1 MIPFSVFNA
10 NWINGIID
18 LCMLCLNAVVLRSA
32 ISQNLTFFHKL
43 YRAHRY
49 EFHRHVKRELPKQVL
64 LFLSFCLLDVVGFC
78 IIFEDCMYLGC
89 SAWTKEFGVGTFV
102 N

>member
-1 MIPFSVFNA
+1 MPFQVFYA

-18 LCMLCLNAVVLRSA
+18 LLMLCLNAIVVRSA

-49 EFHRHVKRELPKQVL
+49 EFHRHVKRELTKQVL
-64 LFLSFCLLDVVGFC
+64 LLLSFCLLDFSGLQT
-78 IIFEDCMYLGC
+78 IFEDSMYVGC
-89 SAWTKEFGVGTFV
+89 SAWVR
-102 N
+102 